1 MIPVEGHKNLYRD
14 EESNAIVSTDDS
26 AYQDYM
32 NTRRMNADKKAEM
45 LTVEVLPKKLD
56 EEVASLMVE
65 GFGGT
70 VTQLT
75 KEQADYINVPQDG
88 PFKEESYKY

>member
-1 MIPVEGHKNLYRD
+1 MLPVEGHKNLYRD

-45 LTVEVLPKKLD
+45 DEVKRELAELKSLLKDL
-56 EEVASLMVE
+56 ASKI
-65 GFGGT
+65 T
-70 VTQLT
+70 
-75 KEQADYINVPQDG
+75 
-88 PFKEESYKY
+88 S